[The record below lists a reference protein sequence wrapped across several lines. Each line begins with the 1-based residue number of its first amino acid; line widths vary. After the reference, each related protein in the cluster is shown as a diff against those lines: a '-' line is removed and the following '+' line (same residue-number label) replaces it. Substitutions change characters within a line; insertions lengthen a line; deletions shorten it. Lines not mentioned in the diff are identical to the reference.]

1 MFKTLQPWL
10 SFKRIDEYCQII
22 CEHKSGES
30 LSLSRSELVRLCQQ
44 QGVRLM
50 LVAVRVSSLWVC
62 VEDCGSAHI
71 PFLLRA
77 VFSDQKR
84 QDVRTSC

>member
-1 MFKTLQPWL
+1 
-10 SFKRIDEYCQII
+10 
-22 CEHKSGES
+22 
-30 LSLSRSELVRLCQQ
+30 
-44 QGVRLM
+44 M